1 MNRRSFLVKAGV
13 ALLATQTSGILSS
26 NFSSA
31 LACCSK
37 VTLKIGYLPVTD
49 HLLMIAA
56 VREKFKNLVVQPVK
70 FSSWMENAEALK
82 AGDIDGSFLLT
93 PKSLKYREKDV
104 PIRAVLLGHRN
115 GSSITVKDNG
125 DIISIKDL
133 KGKIIAIPSPC
144 STHNILLRKI
154 LAENGIDAASDLTI
168 ISLPPRAMLETLVK
182 GRIHGFIVA
191 EPFGIQAESEKI
203 GKVLMLSKDIWHDHI
218 CCVLNLRENIIDKY
232 PEVVQELVTGFTKT
246 ASFITSDPLQAAKES
261 VSLLGHKQGIIEQ
274 VLTSPPGRV
283 TFNNLVPEVAD
294 FYAIQKYMKTFGL
307 PGANVDLSDYINN
320 TFAIR
325 AIVDLQKA
333 DV

>member
-13 ALLATQTSGILSS
+13 ALLASQTSGILSG

-49 HLLMIAA
+49 HLLMIGA
-56 VREKFKNLVVQPVK
+56 VREKFKNLVVQPVR
-70 FSSWMENAEALK
+70 FSSWTENAEALK

-93 PKSLKYREKDV
+93 PKGLKYREKDV

-115 GSSITVKDNG
+115 GSSITVKNNG
-125 DIISIKDL
+125 DITSIKDM
-133 KGKIIAIPSPC
+133 KGKIIAVPSPF

-154 LAENGIDAASDLTI
+154 LAENGIDAARDVRI
-168 ISLPPRAMLETLVK
+168 ISLSPQAMLETLVT

-191 EPFGIQAESEKI
+191 EPFGIQAERERI
-203 GKVLMLSKDIWHDHI
+203 GKVLILSKDIWHDHI
-218 CCVLNLRENIIDKY
+218 CCVLNIREDIIEKY

-261 VSLLGHKQGIIEQ
+261 VSLLGHKRAIIEK

-294 FYAIQKYMKTFGL
+294 FYAIQKYMKTLGL
-307 PGANVDLSDYINN
+307 PGANVDLSAYINN
-320 TFAIR
+320 SFAIR
-325 AIVDLQKA
+325 TAVDLQETS
-333 DV
+333 V